1 MKTPVLVRQLTA
13 IRASIAGLA
22 IAFVAMVIVTAGA
35 TPARAQTS
43 DLVVRSALRVCADPA
58 NMPFSNKKRAGFENK
73 LAELLAGKLGIPV
86 LYTWF
91 PQATGFVRQTLRAKR
106 CDVIIGFSQG
116 HELVQNTNHYYRST
130 YVLVYRKDTGLDGLK
145 SLADPRLRSKKIGVI
160 AGTPPATYLAL
171 NGLMAAA
178 KPFPLMVDRRFF
190 SPSEE
195 MIREVAKGS
204 LDAGLLWGP
213 IGGYFAKKS
222 KPELVVV
229 PLTREA
235 SGPRVAFRITM
246 GVRRNER
253 DWKRQLNRLIAKHQ
267 GEINKILLSYGVPL
281 LDEEDRLITAADGAK

>member
-1 MKTPVLVRQLTA
+1 MSRVPA
-13 IRASIAGLA
+13 IIIPLIAGLA
-22 IAFVAMVIVTAGA
+22 VAIHA
-35 TPARAQTS
+35 TWGSPSAQAQTS

-58 NMPFSNKKRAGFENK
+58 NLPFSSKDRTGFENK

-91 PQATGFVRQTLRAKR
+91 PQATGFVRQTLRAKQ

-116 HELVQNTNHYYRST
+116 HELVQNTNHYYRSS
-130 YVLVYRKDTGLDGLK
+130 YVIVYRKNGGLDGLN
-145 SLADPRLRSKKIGVI
+145 SLADPRLKSRKIGVV
-160 AGTPPATYLAL
+160 AGTPPATYLAI

-195 MIREVAKGS
+195 MVREVASGS

-213 IGGYFAKKS
+213 IGGYFAKKIS
-222 KPELVVV
+222 AELVVV
-229 PLTREA
+229 PLINEA
-235 SGPRVAFRITM
+235 NGPRLAFRITM

-253 DWKRQLNRLIAKHQ
+253 DWKRQLNRLIAKYQ
-267 GEINKILLSYGVPL
+267 DEINKILLSYGVPL
-281 LDEEDRLITAADGAK
+281 LDEENKLITAADGGK